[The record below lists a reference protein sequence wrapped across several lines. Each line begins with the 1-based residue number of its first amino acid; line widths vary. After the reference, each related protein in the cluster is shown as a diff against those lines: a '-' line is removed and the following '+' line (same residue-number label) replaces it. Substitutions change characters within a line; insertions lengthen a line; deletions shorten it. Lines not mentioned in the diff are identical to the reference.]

1 MVEQRG
7 SDVALVIAVGVAT
20 IGLIV
25 ADVMGR
31 NPLEWSEPGS
41 LAVGRAVVCFVV
53 FGGVVFAV
61 LSGGSRPLRGAEMVA
76 ARLGALVRAGVLFVL
91 GGVLVTVSD
100 SPSVILES
108 FAVLVAVG
116 VLVLGWRARW
126 LFVAAV
132 VMAVAGP
139 LLVWWWQPEMPRRYA
154 DYLDGWVASDRSGSG
169 FVTEMAFEGVYPVL
183 VWVPF
188 LLLGTA
194 IGRLDLE
201 EVRVRVGLVA
211 GGVVAGVVGYF
222 AVWSIDGS
230 ESVEPGWTRYAGEY
244 RGQAFGGADFV
255 DVQPGSHTVLTA
267 FYDPSWSHL
276 VEPTY
281 DPLLAAT
288 AQSAATPFQ
297 ILGSAG
303 VAAALLGLLLLIPT
317 TLHRRLA
324 PLSAV
329 GRMPITL
336 YTLSVLALTG
346 LNLETLDRAAILI
359 TLLTLTLLV
368 AYFWN
373 RFLGRA
379 PLEWAIDRL
388 ANRLTSMS

>member
-1 MVEQRG
+1 MAEQRG

-20 IGLIV
+20 IGMIV
-25 ADVMGR
+25 ADVMGG
-31 NPLEWSEPGS
+31 NPLGWSGPGS
-41 LAVGRAVVCFVV
+41 LAVGRAAVCFVV
-53 FGGVVFAV
+53 FGGVVLAV

-76 ARLGALVRAGVLFVL
+76 ARLGALVRAGALFVL

-132 VMAVAGP
+132 VTAVAGP

-169 FVTEMAFEGVYPVL
+169 FVAEMAFDGVYPVL

-188 LLLGTA
+188 LLLGVA
-194 IGRLDLE
+194 IGRLDSE
-201 EVRVRVGLVA
+201 EVRVRVGLVV
-211 GGVVAGVVGYF
+211 GGLVAAVVGYF
-222 AVWSIDGS
+222 AVWSMEGDSAGF
-230 ESVEPGWTRYAGEY
+230 GWTAYTPLEE
-244 RGQAFGGADFV
+244 GASTGATYIDLPPDSDFY
-255 DVQPGSHTVLTA
+255 TM
-267 FYDPSWSHL
+267 WSL
-276 VEPTY
+276 STGPTGPAY
-281 DPLLAAT
+281 DPLLAAS
-288 AQSAATPFQ
+288 AQSVVTPLQ

-303 VAAALLGLLLLIPT
+303 VAALLLGLILLIPT

-346 LNLETLDRAAILI
+346 LNLETLDRAAVLI
-359 TLLTLTLLV
+359 TLLTLTLIV

-379 PLEWAIDRL
+379 PLEWATDRL
-388 ANRLTSMS
+388 ADRLTSMS